1 MRNTSEPGRAVC
13 RSGKHEIAAASDL
26 RPVLE
31 STAEGP
37 VYLAPSIDPGPFS
50 RAGTSME
57 VFIAM
62 IATPTYVGRTA
73 SSCLGNPFTSVD
85 LSSGPESNSVN
96 LSISE

>member
-1 MRNTSEPGRAVC
+1 
-13 RSGKHEIAAASDL
+13 
-26 RPVLE
+26 
-31 STAEGP
+31 
-37 VYLAPSIDPGPFS
+37 
-50 RAGTSME
+50 ME